1 LKKRI
6 DLDQNIIKKNKIPI
20 LCHEPTWI
28 KLFGNADNKNIQKAK
43 EELIE
48 LLEENKRLDN
58 RVKELQ
64 KEKVHAMKMIL
75 GISDSINNENK
86 VENVKLLDEYKYK
99 MENINEELDELT
111 FQLEMMPNKIKE
123 ANLRLLNAT
132 LDYGYKELNNREKVL
147 KEALDEIDVLKARLK
162 ELIKIKY
169 DYEEWI
175 NATYKFFHG
184 LLGSDTI
191 DKIDEERLG

>member
-1 LKKRI
+1 MKKRI

>member
-1 LKKRI
+1 MKKRI

-132 LDYGYKELNNREKVL
+132 LDYGYKELSNREKVL